1 MTPILTSAQMRE
13 ADRRAIEQHA
23 IPGLVLMENASRGSC
38 DILSLLLES
47 LEGRRIAVLCGKGN
61 NGGDGLALARHAVIQ
76 GADVLCIL
84 LGTPEEL
91 SADARAQY
99 DMLVSFAPE
108 CIVGWEDFQ
117 LAAPMAGD
125 FDAIVDAML
134 GTGATGALRES
145 FAEAVGWANDQDAF
159 RFALDIPTGI
169 DADTG
174 IAEGAFFHADATATM
189 AAMKPGLLLGDG
201 AGGDVHVVSIG
212 APPLLYQDSG
222 LELLD
227 ADRAAE
233 ALSPVEHGRNKY
245 DRGKVLVVA
254 GSRGMTGAGVMA
266 AEAALRAG
274 SGLVVFAFPETSAPL
289 PQAIAPEIMTRPL
302 TSTSEGTFAEDAFT
316 ELMEQ
321 SGSYAVIAVGP
332 GMGRS
337 QETGAAL
344 RELVAQSH
352 APLVLDA
359 DGLNAFAGR
368 TELLSR
374 RSCELVITPH
384 HGEMARL
391 LDIDRIEIGRN
402 PLHYARQAAQ
412 HMNCI
417 VVLKGAPTV
426 VALPDGHAWI
436 NSAGNPGMA
445 TGGTGDVLTG
455 MIASLIGQA
464 GSAIEGTLAAVYLHS
479 LAADIAADAG
489 SVRSLVATDLIRCI
503 PDAYRSL
510 VQ

>member
-13 ADRRAIEQHA
+13 ADRRAIGEHG

-61 NGGDGLALARHAVIQ
+61 NGGDGLGLARHAIIQ

-84 LGTPEEL
+84 LGTPDEL

-99 DMLVSFAPE
+99 DMLASFAPE
-108 CIVGWEDFQ
+108 CIVGWESFKFELSMD
-117 LAAPMAGD
+117 GD
-125 FDAIVDAML
+125 FDAIADALL
-134 GTGATGALRES
+134 GTGATGALRGP
-145 FAEAVGWANDQDAF
+145 FAEAVAWANAQEVF
-159 RFALDIPTGI
+159 RFSLDIPTGI

-174 IAEGAFFHADATATM
+174 IAEGEFFHADATATM

-201 AGGDVHVVSIG
+201 AGGDIHVVSIG
-212 APPLLYQDSG
+212 APPALYYDSG

-233 ALSPVEHGRNKY
+233 ALAPVDRGRNKY

-254 GSRGMTGAGVMA
+254 GSHGMTGAGVMT

-274 SGLVVFAFPETSAPL
+274 SGLVVLAFPEAAAPL
-289 PQAIAPEIMTRPL
+289 PQAVAPEIMTMPL
-302 TSTSEGTFAEDAFT
+302 ASTHDGTFAGNAVAALLE
-316 ELMEQ
+316 
-321 SGSYAVIAVGP
+321 GSSAYAAIAVGP
-332 GMGRS
+332 GTGRS
-337 QETGAAL
+337 EETRDAL
-344 RELVAQSH
+344 REFVARSQ
-352 APLVLDA
+352 ATVILDA

-368 TELLSR
+368 TELLSE

-384 HGEMARL
+384 HGEMERL
-391 LDIDRIEIGRN
+391 INVSSREIGRN
-402 PLHYARQAAQ
+402 PLHHARQAAQ
-412 HMNCI
+412 RMNCT

-426 VALPDGHAWI
+426 MALADGRAWI
-436 NSAGNPGMA
+436 NGAGNPGMA

-455 MIASLIGQA
+455 MIASLIGQTR
-464 GSAIEGTLAAVYLHS
+464 STLEGTLAAVYLHS

-489 SVRSLVATDLIRCI
+489 SVRSLIATDIIGCI

-510 VQ
+510 VE